1 MSFIKLLSL
10 SSKLTFFFFFW
21 CCVGRDSRQEEG
33 EEIGSL
39 CPLPVDSFLTVPP
52 PRRPFTLPLAAGR
65 VSCSFWHP
73 TPAAGFSSREVR
85 FSARRASPLG
95 SLVLVAWTLPF
106 GPPVYK
112 RSSCSHSS
120 YLCSIFCHCYS
131 PTAFEPISHVK
142 FPLWKCLAWFLA
154 PRLDSDKD
162 GTLIS

>member
-1 MSFIKLLSL
+1 MGTFVGRSLFLRDELDDPIIKALLSL
-10 SSKLTFFFFFW
+10 RVLYQTIVSELKTHLFFW
-21 CCVGRDSRQEEG
+21 CCVGRDSRHEEG

-52 PRRPFTLPLAAGR
+52 PRRPFTLPLATGR

-85 FSARRASPLG
+85 FSAHRASPLG

-120 YLCSIFCHCYS
+120 YPCSIFL
-131 PTAFEPISHVK
+131 
-142 FPLWKCLAWFLA
+142 PLQFSNSIRTNFSC
-154 PRLDSDKD
+154 
-162 GTLIS
+162 